1 MLEQPV
7 AEGLQ
12 PVESARIGGSSWKTV
27 SRGRDPTLEQGK
39 SVRSPPLEEERVA
52 ETNCDKLTT
61 TPIPCPTA
69 LLVRRR

>member
-27 SRGRDPTLEQGK
+27 SRGRDPNAGAGEECEE
-39 SVRSPPLEEERVA
+39 SSP
-52 ETNCDKLTT
+52 
-61 TPIPCPTA
+61 
-69 LLVRRR
+69 